1 VVCWQFFAI
10 SAFMMSV
17 SRQLC
22 KIIEVYKTN
31 LMFLY
36 EGLHKRSVLEMIS
49 VSESR
54 EELNDLMRV
63 RREKMNS
70 LREKGMDP
78 FGKRF
83 DRSHQSQDLIDE
95 YGGQEKEAIEEQ
107 NISVTLAGRIMT
119 KRGKGK
125 AGFAHIQDLKGQIQ
139 IYVRQDAVGEESY
152 EIFNS
157 ADLGDLVGV
166 TGTLFR
172 TKVGELSIKVQ
183 EFELLTKSLRPLPEK
198 FHGLKDVEQR
208 YRQRYLDLIMSQ
220 ESKKTFITR
229 SRIIQSMRRYLDSHG
244 YLEVETPM
252 MHSIAGGASARPFI
266 THHNALDME
275 LYMRIAIELHLK
287 RLIVGGLEKVY
298 EIGRVFRNEGVSTR
312 HNPEFTMIELY
323 EAYADYRD
331 IMSLTENL
339 VAHIAEEVLGTTT
352 VQYGDYEVN
361 LKPEWTRLHMVDAI
375 KEHTGVD
382 FWKQMSKEEAHALAK
397 EHNVEIKETMEYGH
411 IVNEFF
417 EQKVEEKLIQPT
429 FIYGHPVE
437 ISPLA
442 KKNEE
447 DPRFTDRFEL
457 FIVAREHANA
467 FTELNDPIDQRER
480 FEAQLKERE
489 QGNDE
494 AHMMDDDFI
503 EALEYGMPPTGGLG
517 IGIDRLVMLLT
528 NSPSIRDVLLFPLMR
543 HR

>member
-1 VVCWQFFAI
+1 
-10 SAFMMSV
+10 MS
-17 SRQLC
+17 
-22 KIIEVYKTN
+22 
-31 LMFLY
+31 
-36 EGLHKRSVLEMIS
+36 H
-49 VSESR
+49 
-54 EELNDLMRV
+54 EELNDQLKV
-63 RREKMNS
+63 RREKMHAM
-70 LREKGMDP
+70 RESGLDP

-83 DRSHQSQDLIDE
+83 ERSHDTAELISQ
-95 YGGQEKEAIEEQ
+95 YGELEKEDIDGRAV
-107 NISVTLAGRIMT
+107 SVTIAGRLMT

-125 AGFAHIQDLKGQIQ
+125 AGFAHVQDLTGKLQ
-139 IYVRQDAVGEESY
+139 IYVRQDAVGEEQY
-152 EIFNS
+152 GIFNS
-157 ADLGDLVGV
+157 ADLGDIVGV
-166 TGTLFR
+166 TGTLFK
-172 TKVGELSIKVQ
+172 TQVGELSIKVSS
-183 EFELLTKSLRPLPEK
+183 FELLTKALRPLPDK

-208 YRQRYLDLIMSQ
+208 YRQRYLDLIMSE
-220 ESKKTFITR
+220 ESKKTFISR
-229 SRIIQSMRRYLDSHG
+229 SLIIQSMRRYLDDHG

-252 MHSIAGGASARPFI
+252 MHSIAGGASARPFN
-266 THHNALDME
+266 THHNALDMP
-275 LYMRIAIELHLK
+275 LFMRIAIELHLK

-331 IMSLTENL
+331 IMKLTENL
-339 VAHIAEEVLGTTT
+339 VAHIAQEVLGTTT
-352 VQYGDYEVN
+352 VIYGEYTVD
-361 LKPEWTRLHMVDAI
+361 LKPEWKRLHMVDAI
-375 KEHTGVD
+375 KEYTGAD
-382 FWKQMSKEEAHALAK
+382 FWKEMSVEEARELAN
-397 EHNVEIKETMEYGH
+397 EHGVEITKHMQYGH

-417 EQKVEEKLIQPT
+417 EQKIEDKLIQPT

-442 KKNEE
+442 KKNDE

-457 FIVAREHANA
+457 FIVGREHANA

-494 AHMMDDDFI
+494 AHEMDDDFI

-543 HR
+543 HK

>member
-1 VVCWQFFAI
+1 
-10 SAFMMSV
+10 
-17 SRQLC
+17 
-22 KIIEVYKTN
+22 
-31 LMFLY
+31 
-36 EGLHKRSVLEMIS
+36 MIS

-95 YGGQEKEAIEEQ
+95 YGEQEKEAIEEQ

-166 TGTLFR
+166 TGTLFK
-172 TKVGELSIKVQ
+172 TKVGELSIKV
-183 EFELLTKSLRPLPEK
+183 EAFELLTKSLRPLPEK

-382 FWKQMSKEEAHALAK
+382 FWKQMSKEEAQALAK
-397 EHNVEIKETMEYGH
+397 EHNVEIKDTMEYGH